1 MKYFYLVWALGWL
14 LGLLTLSGRV
24 RMLVTTGVTSF
35 LLLFGYTLL
44 YLLLNVPW
52 LAPLPVYLAHGL
64 VPLFVISAV
73 AGYWGGL
80 RVAAQS
86 AHEIV
91 AIVIQRAGDAWSRLG
106 AAKRARLPVPRSF
119 HGDGAPAQSRL
130 RFLTAVAAFIA
141 VGIIPAAV
149 ADFAVRQGPVIA
161 ESFHEHWPD
170 EPELTRFFEDKIGL
184 EVGRPFRGSVH
195 FWPYNYAIG
204 LTVKGLWARGI
215 PTVMQYGQL
224 VTPPSFYF
232 ATAFA
237 KRPGGSNGFVLIPGQ
252 SQSWESYRKA
262 LQLLGAR
269 YYVVA
274 PQGFPPSAHPNVPV
288 STFPHR
294 PLSGEH
300 GLWYVYEIPHPN
312 IGDYSPT
319 EVMTAQSGAEIAAM
333 MAEPNFD
340 FTRQVV
346 LSAQV
351 SQPLVPAR
359 DMRLSL
365 IRGGLH
371 VSGHSDGSSLVA
383 LPLQF
388 SHCLRAARPAGAPR
402 ARQSDDDGHDFL
414 EGCRYRHPVRLRDIQ
429 PPMSLGRSYRH
440 EETRSADQCAHAAR
454 DGRPAATRLEERI
467 GNAHS
472 RGKRRQVTETRA
484 AVKRGRRRYASLSHF
499 CIKLFLAA
507 PASALPSLL
516 TALLSQVSCADA

>member
-1 MKYFYLVWALGWL
+1 
-14 LGLLTLSGRV
+14 
-24 RMLVTTGVTSF
+24 
-35 LLLFGYTLL
+35 
-44 YLLLNVPW
+44 
-52 LAPLPVYLAHGL
+52 
-64 VPLFVISAV
+64 LFVISAV

-86 AHEIV
+86 ACQIV
-91 AIVIQRAGDAWSRLG
+91 AIVTQRVSAAWSRLG
-106 AAKRARLPVPRSF
+106 AAKRAQSPVPQSF
-119 HGDGAPAQSRL
+119 HGDGAPAPSRR

-141 VGIIPAAV
+141 VGIIPVAV
-149 ADFAVRQGPVIA
+149 ADFAIRHGSAYA
-161 ESFHEHWPD
+161 EGFHEHWPD
-170 EPELTRFFEDKIGL
+170 EPELTQFFEDKIGL

-195 FWPYNYAIG
+195 FWPYDYAIG

-232 ATAFA
+232 ATTFA
-237 KRPGGSNGFVLIPGQ
+237 NRAGGSNGFVLIPGQ

-274 PQGFPPSAHPNVPV
+274 PQGFPPSEHPNVPV
-288 STFPHR
+288 SAFPYR

-300 GLWYVYEIPHPN
+300 GLWHVYEIPQPN

-319 EVMTAQSGAEIAAM
+319 QVMTAESGAEIAAM

-351 SQPLVPAR
+351 RQPLVPAR

-371 VSGHSDGSSLVA
+371 VSGHSDGSSLVV
-383 LPLQF
+383 LPQQF
-388 SHCLRAARPAGAPR
+388 SHCLRARDER
-402 ARQSDDDGHDFL
+402 
-414 EGCRYRHPVRLRDIQ
+414 VRLVRANLMMTGMIFSSDVDTDISFDYGIFT
-429 PPMSLGRSYRH
+429 PRC
-440 EETRSADQCAHAAR
+440 RSADLTDMRKLNLRINVPMRRVTGGRLLPDLKSALATLTAA
-454 DGRPAATRLEERI
+454 
-467 GNAHS
+467 
-472 RGKRRQVTETRA
+472 
-484 AVKRGRRRYASLSHF
+484 
-499 CIKLFLAA
+499 
-507 PASALPSLL
+507 ASAIK
-516 TALLSQVSCADA
+516 

>member
-1 MKYFYLVWALGWL
+1 
-14 LGLLTLSGRV
+14 
-24 RMLVTTGVTSF
+24 
-35 LLLFGYTLL
+35 
-44 YLLLNVPW
+44 
-52 LAPLPVYLAHGL
+52 
-64 VPLFVISAV
+64 
-73 AGYWGGL
+73 
-80 RVAAQS
+80 
-86 AHEIV
+86 
-91 AIVIQRAGDAWSRLG
+91 VIQRAGDAWSRLG
-106 AAKRARLPVPRSF
+106 AAKRARLPIPRSF
-119 HGDGAPAQSRL
+119 RGDGAPAQSRL

-195 FWPYNYAIG
+195 VWPYDYAIG

-224 VTPPSFYF
+224 ITPPSFYF

-262 LQLLGAR
+262 LQLLGVR

-319 EVMTAQSGAEIAAM
+319 QVMTAQSGAEIAAM

-365 IRGGLH
+365 IRGGLY
-371 VSGHSDGSSLVA
+371 VSGHSDGSSLVV

-388 SHCLRAARPAGAPR
+388 SRCLRARDER
-402 ARQSDDDGHDFL
+402 
-414 EGCRYRHPVRLRDIQ
+414 VRLVRANLMMTGMIFSGEVDTDILFDYGIFS
-429 PPMSLGRSYRH
+429 PRC
-440 EETRSADQCAHAAR
+440 RSADLTDMRKLDLRINVPNPRVTGDRLLPDWKSALATLTAA
-454 DGRPAATRLEERI
+454 A
-467 GNAHS
+467 S
-472 RGKRRQVTETRA
+472 
-484 AVKRGRRRYASLSHF
+484 AVK
-499 CIKLFLAA
+499 
-507 PASALPSLL
+507 
-516 TALLSQVSCADA
+516 